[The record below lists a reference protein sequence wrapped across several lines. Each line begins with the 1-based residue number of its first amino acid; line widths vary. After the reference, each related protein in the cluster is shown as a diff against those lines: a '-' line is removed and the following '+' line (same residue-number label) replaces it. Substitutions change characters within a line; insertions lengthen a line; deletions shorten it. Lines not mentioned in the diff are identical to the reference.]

1 MLCRWTFIYDYVYD
15 TSMFHCD
22 QHISAI
28 HYFNIEVARH
38 PQPPD
43 LPRHRITPRFERE
56 NLSFCHFEIDIT
68 P

>member
-56 NLSFCHFEIDIT
+56 N
-68 P
+68 